1 MCAAASDLSAEKTIE
16 PNVLYEFN
24 LQPLEIKRLKVANL
38 HGKVGPVYFSSD
50 QEADMKSAIR

>member
-38 HGKVGPVYFSSD
+38 HGKIGPVYFNSD